1 MGVKQLWNIL
11 EPVKEKQ
18 TLSDLTNKTLCVD
31 LSFWICEALQ
41 AKHLCQHVNKPHLRN
56 LLLRLL
62 KFTEFRVKLV
72 FVMDGRPPELK
83 LEAIRKRNE
92 IQTGGGK
99 IFGSGSASARR
110 IEGSEFSKC
119 VNECCN
125 LLKLLGVP
133 CIRSEGEAETLCA
146 FLNFH
151 KLVDGCI
158 TNDGDAF
165 LYGAR
170 TVYKDLSTSEH
181 GSVFCYKMDDV
192 ESQLDLNREKLVA
205 FAVLVGCDYFPQ
217 GVRGVGEEK
226 AKKLISA
233 VNHRNLLERFD
244 AWTEELCN
252 DEGLSKIERKI
263 MREALKDKNFAT
275 RKAQIVDEYYRYTE
289 TPPEHCLKA
298 TSPDLAGLQNFGEEN
313 HWWRG
318 EKFLVKILPLIT
330 NWQMTSS
337 GEQNDQTLV
346 QPQRIVKRR
355 VQHKVE
361 CYEIEWQKVS
371 LREFCCET
379 FVTIERRDMFDMAYS
394 TLVAEFNEEE
404 ALKKSSNKKKRN
416 AEKKPRSTKRKQSD
430 SPAADDNK
438 KQQFIDNMLKKKKS
452 T

>member
-31 LSFWICEALQ
+31 LSFWICEALR

-83 LEAIRKRNE
+83 LETIRKRNE
-92 IQTGGGK
+92 SQTGGGK
-99 IFGSGSASARR
+99 IFGSAYVR
-110 IEGSEFSKC
+110 EGQ
-119 VNECCN
+119 V
-125 LLKLLGVP
+125 
-133 CIRSEGEAETLCA
+133 
-146 FLNFH
+146 
-151 KLVDGCI
+151 VDGCI
-158 TNDGDAF
+158 TSDGDAF

-170 TVYKDLSTSEH
+170 TVYKDLSTSEVRLILKCFT
-181 GSVFCYKMDDV
+181 GISSFLFPSLCGIMPYFPIYFPIYLSV
-192 ESQLDLNREKLVA
+192 DLNREKLVA

-233 VNHRNLLERFD
+233 LNHRNLLERLFL
-244 AWTEELCN
+244 T
-252 DEGLSKIERKI
+252 SH
-263 MREALKDKNFAT
+263 ALQNE
-275 RKAQIVDEYYRYTE
+275 AQIVDEYYRYTE
-289 TPPEHCLKA
+289 TLPEHCLKT
-298 TSPDLAGLQNFGEEN
+298 TSPDLAGLQ
-313 HWWRG
+313 
-318 EKFLVKILPLIT
+318 ILPLIT

-337 GEQNDQTLV
+337 IEQNDQTLV

-361 CYEIEWQKVS
+361 CYEIEWQNVS
-371 LREFCCET
+371 LREFSCET

-404 ALKKSSNKKKRN
+404 ALKKS
-416 AEKKPRSTKRKQSD
+416 T
-430 SPAADDNK
+430 ADDNK
-438 KQQFIDNMLKKKKS
+438 KQQFIDNMLKKK
-452 T
+452 

>member
-99 IFGSGSASARR
+99 IFGSGSAIARR

-151 KLVDGCI
+151 K
-158 TNDGDAF
+158 
-165 LYGAR
+165 
-170 TVYKDLSTSEH
+170 H

-289 TPPEHCLKA
+289 TPPKHCLKT

-337 GEQNDQTLV
+337 IEQNDQTLV

-361 CYEIEWQKVS
+361 CYEIEWQNVS

-404 ALKKSSNKKKRN
+404 ALKKSSSKKKRN
-416 AEKKPRSTKRKQSD
+416 DEKVSCGFSFHISVTISH
-430 SPAADDNK
+430 
-438 KQQFIDNMLKKKKS
+438 
-452 T
+452 